1 MKRPLNNKNLKQNI
15 FKVPHGYF
23 ETLTD
28 KTLTNVGIEINPN
41 PDVIKKP
48 TKRYVLTAWS
58 SVAAAAVIVAFVLWH
73 IVSEINAINIEKQ
86 YYTAVDNSILGFST
100 NTLTSFIDLEND
112 EPANG
117 LTAYMLDDI
126 STVELIDYSANN
138 Y

>member
-1 MKRPLNNKNLKQNI
+1 MKRPLNNKYLKQNI

-23 ETLTD
+23 ETFAD
-28 KTLTNVGIEINPN
+28 KTLANAGIEINSN

-73 IVSEINAINIEKQ
+73 VVSKINTINIEKQ

-126 STVELIDYSANN
+126 STVELIDYSADN

>member
-15 FKVPHGYF
+15 FKVPNGYF
-23 ETLTD
+23 ETLADITFA
-28 KTLTNVGIEINPN
+28 NAGIERNPN

-48 TKRYVLTAWS
+48 VKRYILTAWS

-73 IVSEINAINIEKQ
+73 VVSKINAIKIEKE
-86 YYTAVDNSILGFST
+86 YYTAIDNSILGFST
-100 NTLTSFIDLEND
+100 NTLTSFIDFEND

-117 LTAYMLDDI
+117 LTAYVLDDI
-126 STVELIDYSANN
+126 STVELIDYSTDN